1 MKQLGRVFA
10 VTRPSRPSM
19 LSLIYTPLK
28 VLGGGLIKIL
38 EIAVRIRKGRLDL
51 SGMAFFHEK

>member
-1 MKQLGRVFA
+1 
-10 VTRPSRPSM
+10 M

-38 EIAVRIRKGRLDL
+38 EIAVRIRTGRLDL